1 MCTYLA
7 KRGATYYFRRPV
19 PEELQPY
26 AQNRREWMIS
36 LRCKDRET
44 AKRKIPEHT
53 IATDALIAEARGAL
67 QRDSDRSQATLT
79 NTAADAQVKP
89 LAASPGQAEQADYE
103 AAEAKAAADRW
114 EARAPERSTLR
125 HRLATRRSNE
135 LHLSEQAMR
144 DILRERDARYAALVA
159 ERQSEGQANLARDA
173 ARRTEPVPL
182 LVIFDAYAK
191 EQGLK
196 PTTTYEWRR
205 NINALVDFLGHDD
218 ATRIGVDDLD
228 RWREKLL
235 GEITKRGSLRSPTT
249 VKDKYFAA
257 LRATLNWA
265 VEKRK
270 LTDNVAKLIVIRVP
284 KKVKLRERDFT
295 SLEANAILAASL
307 VPSKSAISDH
317 LALARRWVPW
327 LCAYTG
333 ARVNEITQLR
343 GEDIAQID
351 GFWTMRVTPEAGT
364 QKTNEARIVP
374 LHAHL
379 IEQGFLAVAEAA
391 GASPIFYD
399 PRLVRTPGLANR
411 HPKKVGERLAKWVR
425 DDVGITDIAI
435 MPNHAWRHTFKT
447 LAIEAEIP
455 ERVAD
460 AIQGHKPR
468 SVGQTYGSVSLKAQ
482 AAAVAKLP
490 RHAIP
495 GWP

>member
-36 LRCKDRET
+36 LRCKDREA
-44 AKRKIPEHT
+44 AKRQIPQHT

-67 QRDSDRSQATLT
+67 ERDRDRSQATLT
-79 NTAADAQVKP
+79 SPATGALLKP
-89 LAASPGQAEQADYE
+89 VAVSPGQAERAEYE
-103 AAEAKAAADRW
+103 AAQAKAATDRW
-114 EARAPERSTLR
+114 EARGPERSSLR
-125 HRLATRRSNE
+125 HRLATRRSDE
-135 LHLSEQAMR
+135 LNLSEQAMR
-144 DILRERDARYAALVA
+144 DILRESEAEHAAFVA
-159 ERQSEGQANLARDA
+159 ERQREGQANLARDA
-173 ARRTEPVPL
+173 ARSIKPVPL

-196 PTTTYEWRR
+196 PTTAYEWRR

-235 GEITKRGSLRSPTT
+235 GEITKRGALRSPTT

-295 SLEANAILAASL
+295 SLEANSILAASL
-307 VPSKSAISDH
+307 VPSTTAITNH

-351 GFWTMRVTPEAGT
+351 GLWTMRITPEAGT
-364 QKTNEARIVP
+364 QKVNEARIVP

-379 IEQGFLAVAEAA
+379 IEQGFLAVAAA
-391 GASPIFYD
+391 AKTAAIFYD
-399 PRLVRTPGLANR
+399 PSLARKPGAESR
-411 HPKKVGERLAKWVR
+411 YPKKVGERLAKWVR
-425 DDVGITDIAI
+425 DDVGIKDKAI

-447 LAIEAEIP
+447 LTIDAEIP

-490 RHAIP
+490 RHDIP
-495 GWP
+495 GCA